1 MPMLVLD
8 ELETRNALPFP
19 DLLDSIERLFQVTC
33 VAPTRHHHTV
43 GVPGEP
49 DATLL
54 LMPAWEPGRYL
65 GVKMVSVFPGNGQR
79 GLPAISGSYILSSAV
94 TGELLAL
101 IDGGELTARRT
112 AAASALA
119 AKKLARTDASVMMMI
134 GTGRLSGNLIEAH
147 MQVRPLKTVLIW
159 GRSPDKAESVA
170 VHARGLGLEAI
181 IVDSLEQGC
190 RKADIISCATLS
202 HVPLVQGAWLKPG
215 THVDLVGAF
224 KPGMR
229 ESDDTT
235 VLRSV
240 IYVDTREGAL
250 CEGGD
255 LVQPI
260 ADGIITQD
268 HIKGDLFDLVSGISP
283 GRTND
288 ADITLFKSVG
298 TALEDLAGAIL
309 AFEHVSQ
316 ANDSE
321 E

>member
-1 MPMLVLD
+1 MLVLD

-19 DLLDSIERLFQVTC
+19 DLIDSIERLFRVSC
-33 VAPTRHHHTV
+33 VAPARHHHTV
-43 GVPGEP
+43 DVPGEP
-49 DATLL
+49 DGTLL

-79 GLPAISGSYILSSAV
+79 GLPAIFGSYILSSAV
-94 TGELLAL
+94 TGALLAL

-119 AKKLARTDASVMMMI
+119 ARTLARSDASVMMMI
-134 GTGRLSGNLIEAH
+134 GTGRLSCNLIEAH
-147 MQVRPLKTVLIW
+147 MQVRPIKTVLIW
-159 GRSPDKAESVA
+159 GRSPDKAEAVA
-170 VHARGLGLEAI
+170 LHARSLGLEAI
-181 IVDSLEQGC
+181 VVDSPEAGC
-190 RKADIISCATLS
+190 RQADIISCATLS

-229 ESDDTT
+229 ESDNTA

-240 IYVDTREGAL
+240 VYVDTREGAL

-255 LVQPI
+255 LVQPLSE
-260 ADGIITQD
+260 GIITQD
-268 HIKGDLFDLVSGISP
+268 HIKGDLFDLVAGNGP
-283 GRTND
+283 GRAND
-288 ADITLFKSVG
+288 EVITLFKSVG

-316 ANDSE
+316 ARGSE